1 MLINPIQ
8 IFIQIHLF
16 IHCRNFNPFRNSLP
30 FTFLT
35 QIKYF
40 TLNTF
45 KILARVA
52 FFHIYKLNF
61 TQHFSNIEYIF
72 LFRISKSFSPFVLF
86 YCRIKFQTRRKKKS
100 KRTSQRKIQLRLS
113 MCTRCLL
120 TRSTRNSRLCI
131 ILARLSTHC
140 TLLVE
145 LIRGWEEEG
154 KNITHGIIKPGVV
167 CVYIESLYVESWQK
181 ERKICCSMRNIWGC
195 SEGKKRWMKFSGMAK
210 ARAYEL
216 TESFPLVI

>member
-1 MLINPIQ
+1 MNRFDYATYAVQPACVTVWEVEIEGKIFTLNLLINPIQ

-16 IHCRNFNPFRNSLP
+16 IHYRNFNFWNSLP

-72 LFRISKSFSPFVLF
+72 LFRISKSFSPFVVVF
-86 YCRIKFQTRRKKKS
+86 YYRIKFQTRRKKKS
-100 KRTSQRKIQLRLS
+100 KRTSQRKIQLWLS

-120 TRSTRNSRLCI
+120 TSSTRNSRLCI

-154 KNITHGIIKPGVV
+154 KNIELHTELLNQALCV
-167 CVYIESLYVESWQK
+167 CI
-181 ERKICCSMRNIWGC
+181 
-195 SEGKKRWMKFSGMAK
+195 
-210 ARAYEL
+210 
-216 TESFPLVI
+216 